1 MKTWS
6 LLGSRGAFLAACVLA
21 ACLAGAGQA
30 APALKTYRYGEAWWW
45 EPREDTD
52 TCLLLHFGPP
62 AERGV
67 ERAAREA
74 DQDRARRKQEED
86 LFSLEKLDETARDTL
101 PKMTP
106 EDLAFKP
113 APVKEPRAAEGF
125 VLDYGWNRREFP
137 MGERAGKVVP
147 DGRFGAG
154 LELAGGALVLPGV
167 QYRTPAKADG
177 QGASVDLWLRV
188 SQYPERPAC
197 VWEVAGG
204 RPGVAGNEGAQLL
217 LHPDGRLQ
225 LKLRESHGR
234 PNRDHWTAEQL
245 RGILAT
251 PGAVLF
257 AKRPVPLDRWVHVR
271 CYNEPPTVQ
280 GAGSPMGVY
289 LSLNGV
295 VQASYISEVSNDYN
309 FLGRSEGS
317 WWLGNSA
324 KGDLP
329 FRGRLDEFRILHRLK
344 AFYPTPEQDW
354 RDAAAKRP
362 LKFGPPWFLA
372 DGAVFHASFDRGN
385 AFDFQKADPAA
396 QIEYGPQA
404 GPPVAGAA
412 EADGIRGKARLV
424 DVNLGFA
431 RFSLKGMN
439 AQHGVLECW
448 VRPENFDNY
457 TRGYGPLPPHPLL
470 STARFY
476 GKDRRDG
483 QVKVFQELLLPRAD
497 SADGTPRDFHPGQ
510 WYHLAVEW
518 GHHDCVFLDGTGW
531 RRYTRGPQ
539 DLLDNIEP
547 LYVEFGIPDDVRV
560 ARDERPRIAVDEVV
574 GYNYT
579 LEPREVVQALKRWQ
593 GEIEPLR
600 LYTAAVQY
608 KRPIGEWSLTITPAF
623 PPDRKPGKARV
634 TLKDEETR
642 VEPTRATKTAV
653 AAVGPAAAQ
662 SAVAAVGST
671 ASQAADAAAEK
682 ANGSGRASGRG
693 APQAAGR
700 ADPRHK
706 EEAAPRAEVRHIA
719 GKPLEAPFADGKAT
733 LVLGEGCSLAAGR
746 YRFDIELTD
755 DKGATVVRDTLDWSY
770 QPEAWLDNRLGILDA
785 PPPPWTPV
793 KVEQNRVS
801 TRMTAYVLEPNG
813 LPREI
818 LADGRN
824 LLAGPVQLLE
834 ADRPM
839 TADTFRLESVKAV
852 EAVWSS
858 VFHGK
863 TWDVEARWTCEY
875 DGMVRYE
882 LRLTPKAEARE
893 PLRLVIPMQAKHA
906 TRLLWQQVEA
916 QNADTAVL
924 PASQGRVWSSRDDG
938 LRAANA
944 ARQRQKQPPLD
955 DAGYEAWHF
964 CAVVD
969 LNDRERGL
977 YWFAQNA
984 AGWQQS
990 KTTPAQAIERE
1001 GDVVRLVLNLVAGQ
1015 DREPSTANDSNRAE
1029 PIVFGLLPHP
1039 ARPVA
1044 PHYRLLDRPTPN
1056 ADPAHQGAYGTV
1068 FMPWPMEPRADNMEL
1083 FPRPDPEAPDK
1094 GASYGYA
1101 ERCAKNFKLSRPD
1114 GFRTMYLSKY
1124 WLSCRAG
1131 AYDGWEWRSGPS
1143 AAATLNQRFVEYL
1156 CWEMNEWIGRDI
1168 YNAIY
1173 VDENYPVPSRD
1184 AVAGLGVRLP
1194 DGTIQPG
1201 EPCWA
1206 TRELFKRWR
1215 NLFHAHGKPPMLIS
1229 HHTGSFP
1236 YHSVVFCD
1244 SYLDGEGRPMIT
1256 AGAPDFVD
1264 GLPLQRAESLQNGRL
1279 WGVTP
1284 FYMVSIWEGG
1294 LGKGKDW
1301 NPHRV
1306 WSWRM
1311 ARGAMSVL
1319 AHFENGATYTDQGAS
1334 VYGDY
1339 WRDVLKWGAADPAVS
1354 FVPYWQAGEYLSA
1367 DDLGEQIL
1375 VSFYRKPA
1383 GALLIVSNR
1392 AREDREVAIRLN
1404 REALGLTGTPKV
1416 RDRDTGHTP
1425 PAGEDIPTAK
1435 QLTALKAEAAVGGG
1449 EAPFDIDAFL
1459 GEKKPNAPRLENGV
1473 LLVPVRAR
1481 DFRLVEVE

>member
-1 MKTWS
+1 MTLS
-6 LLGSRGAFLAACVLA
+6 LLGSRWVLPAACVLA
-21 ACLAGAGQA
+21 ACLAGAAQA
-30 APALKTYRYGEAWWW
+30 APRPPAYRYGEAWWW
-45 EPREDTD
+45 EPREDAD
-52 TCLLLHFGPP
+52 TSLLLHFGPP
-62 AERGV
+62 AEGGV
-67 ERAAREA
+67 ERAARAA
-74 DQDRARRKQEED
+74 DREQTRRKREED
-86 LFSLEKLDETARDTL
+86 LFSLENVDAKARDTL
-101 PKMTP
+101 PTMTP
-106 EDLAFKP
+106 EELAFKP
-113 APVKEPRAAEGF
+113 APVHKSRAAEGF
-125 VLDYGWNRREFP
+125 VLDYGWNRCEFP
-137 MGERAGKVVP
+137 MDGRTARVVT

-154 LELAGGALVLPGV
+154 LELTGGGALLLPGV
-167 QYRTPAKADG
+167 QYRSPACEQG
-177 QGASVDLWLRV
+177 HGASVDLWLRV
-188 SQYPERPAC
+188 SQYPQQAAC
-197 VWEVAGG
+197 VWEVVGG
-204 RPGVAGNEGAQLL
+204 RPGVAGKEGAQLL

-234 PNRDHWTAEQL
+234 PDRGHWSEPQL
-245 RGILAT
+245 KAILAT

-257 AKRPVPLDRWVHVR
+257 TKRPVPRDRWFHVHA
-271 CYNEPPTVQ
+271 YNNPPTVQ

-317 WWLGNSA
+317 WSLGNSA
-324 KGDLP
+324 KNDMP
-329 FRGRLDEFRILHRLK
+329 FRGRLDAFRILHRLK
-344 AFYPTPEQDW
+344 PFYPTPEQDW
-354 RDAAAKRP
+354 RDSAAKRP

-372 DGAVFHASFDRGN
+372 DGAVFHASFDRGA

-396 QIEYGPQA
+396 SIEYGPQA
-404 GPPVAGAA
+404 VSTAAAAA
-412 EADGIRGKARLV
+412 EVDGVRGKARLL

-439 AQHGVLECW
+439 PLSGVLECW

-457 TRGYGPLPPHPLL
+457 TRSYGPLPPHPLL
-470 STARFY
+470 SAARFY

-483 QVKVFQELLLPRAD
+483 QVKLFQELLLPRAD
-497 SADGTPRDFHPGQ
+497 SADGTPQDFYPGK

-531 RRYTRGPQ
+531 RRYTRGPR

-547 LYVEFGIPDDVRV
+547 LYVEFGISDDVRV

-579 LEPREVVQALKRWQ
+579 LEPREVVQAMKRWQ
-593 GEIEPLR
+593 GELEPLR

-608 KRPIGEWSLTITPAF
+608 KRRIGEWSLTLSPAF

-634 TLKDEETR
+634 TLTD
-642 VEPTRATKTAV
+642 V
-653 AAVGPAAAQ
+653 AAVGP
-662 SAVAAVGST
+662 T
-671 ASQAADAAAEK
+671 AGQ
-682 ANGSGRASGRG
+682 
-693 APQAAGR
+693 
-700 ADPRHK
+700 
-706 EEAAPRAEVRHIA
+706 
-719 GKPLEAPFADGKAT
+719 GKPLEALFTGGKA
-733 LVLGEGCSLAAGR
+733 LIALGEGCSLAAGR
-746 YRFDIELTD
+746 YRFGIELTD

-770 QPEAWLDNRLGILDA
+770 QPEPWLDCRAGLLDS

-793 KVEQNRVS
+793 KVEKNRVA
-801 TRMTAYVLEPNG
+801 TRMTAYVLDPGG

-818 LADGRN
+818 LADGQN

-834 ADRPM
+834 ADQPM
-839 TADTFRLESVKAV
+839 TADAFRLESAKAV

-863 TWDVEARWTCEY
+863 TWDVEARWTCDY

-882 LRLTPKAEARE
+882 LRITPKADVRA
-893 PLRLVIPMQAKHA
+893 PLRLVVPLQAKHA
-906 TRLLWQQVEA
+906 THLLWQQVEA

-944 ARQRQKQPPLD
+944 ARQRQKQAPLD

-990 KTTPAQAIERE
+990 KTTPAQAIERD
-1001 GDVVRLVLNLVAGQ
+1001 GDVVRLVLNLAAAPSTINH
-1015 DREPSTANDSNRAE
+1015 EPST
-1029 PIVFGLLPHP
+1029 ILFGLLPHP

-1044 PHYRLLDRPTPN
+1044 PHYRLLDRPAPS

-1094 GASYGYA
+1094 GTSYDYA
-1101 ERCAKNFKLSRPD
+1101 ERCAKNFKLSRPE

-1124 WLSCRAG
+1124 WLNCRAG

-1156 CWEMNEWIGRDI
+1156 AWEMNEWIGRDI

-1173 VDENYPVPSRD
+1173 VDENYPVPSSD
-1184 AVAGLGVRLP
+1184 VVAGLGVRLP
-1194 DGTIQPG
+1194 DGSIQPG

-1256 AGAPDFVD
+1256 SGAPDFVE

-1279 WGVTP
+1279 WGMTP

-1294 LGKGKDW
+1294 LAKGKDW

-1334 VYGDY
+1334 VYRDY
-1339 WRDVLKWGAADPAVS
+1339 WQDVLKWGAGDPAVS
-1354 FVPYWQAGEYLSA
+1354 FVRYWQTGDYLSV
-1367 DDLGEQIL
+1367 DGLGEQIL
-1375 VSFYRKPA
+1375 VSFYRKP
-1383 GALLIVSNR
+1383 GRILLIVSNR
-1392 AREDREVAIRLN
+1392 TREDREVAIRLR

-1416 RDRDTGHTP
+1416 QDRDTGRTP
-1425 PAGEDIPTAK
+1425 PAGEDIPTPK
-1435 QLTALKAEAAVGGG
+1435 QLTAMKAEAARTS
-1449 EAPFDIDAFL
+1449 EAAAMGDDEPFNADAFL
-1459 GEKKPNAPRLENGV
+1459 EEKKPPMPRTENGI
-1473 LLVPVRAR
+1473 LIVPVRAR
-1481 DFRLVEVE
+1481 DFRMVEVE